1 MNNWSFNKPRY
12 HDMNKDRT
20 LKLISACDIEI
31 PLLESDYNYFIKDA
45 SYLGYVNDSKNRI
58 CKMFEDSDLKEKFKR
73 KVHLSILP
81 DYETN
86 GFFIGYSPNVIFN
99 AIFDVLGINEKS
111 NITFSNKD
119 NIKFELNRIRN
130 ILIGQ
135 YNKYKAKIDNI
146 GLIDN
151 DYTYKLCE
159 KYKTIMSFI
168 WRAHYYVDYIASLYD
183 KKSLTTYSSKGFITR
198 KGYTYEVENPHISW
212 RNLAQYIAYYSLQLY
227 KKTSNYLYLEYPYKF
242 YERCTKPDENG
253 KQMEYVSTL
262 LVEDKYLDSKF
273 KTFNSEI
280 EEVLKNPYRLDFLLH
295 YKDNNRLT
303 VLETLNPGSMV
314 LKDEDFGTFMEY
326 KSKTSKKHK
335 KEKDNN
341 TALSQLFSKIRFYS
355 YNPEF
360 SEHIV
365 CRLYEQDD
373 SDAGYVGFILDN
385 DYIVLDKF
393 FDEFKD
399 GTCRPTLNAAVYA
412 LPLDLYEQLDRDAG
426 KILQYRLTEEKGK
439 ELITHKHHTKSENY
453 TKALLEV
460 ANKDSVSTLSALE
473 FIISNTGKT
482 SKFQSYKVKR
492 KKKMKSNNDNKNK
505 D

>member
-1 MNNWSFNKPRY
+1 MSWEFDKPRY
-12 HDMNKDRT
+12 NDMDKNRT
-20 LKLISACDIEI
+20 LNLISACDIEI
-31 PLLESDYNYFIKDA
+31 PLLESDYEYFIIDKD
-45 SYLGYVNDSKNRI
+45 YLKCVNESKRNI
-58 CKMFEDSDLKEKFKR
+58 CKMFEDSDLKENFKR
-73 KVHLSILP
+73 KIHLSILP

-99 AIFDVLGINEKS
+99 SIFEVLGIDYRCNLTFGNKPSLDYSLNE
-111 NITFSNKD
+111 
-119 NIKFELNRIRN
+119 IRN
-130 ILIGQ
+130 ILRGQ
-135 YNKYKAKIDNI
+135 YYKVKSKIDTYGPI
-146 GLIDN
+146 SN
-151 DYTYKLCE
+151 DLLYKKHSEYL
-159 KYKTIMSFI
+159 KRLNFIKMSF
-168 WRAHYYVDYIASLYD
+168 RYVDYIAGLYNN
-183 KKSLTTYSSKGFITR
+183 KSLTLYTKKGFKRQKNGLFI
-198 KGYTYEVENPHISW
+198 EAEDAHVEW
-212 RNLAQYIAYYSLQLY
+212 RNLAQYIAYYSLQIY
-227 KKTSNYLYLEYPYKF
+227 KKTGEYLYLEYPYKF

-253 KQMEYVSTL
+253 DQMEYVSSL
-262 LVEDKYLDSKF
+262 LVEDKYLDPKF

-303 VLETLNPGSMV
+303 VLETLNPGSIK
-314 LKDEDFGTFMEY
+314 LDDEDFGTFMEY

-341 TALSQLFSKIRFYS
+341 TALSQLFSKIKFYS

-360 SEHIV
+360 SEHVV
-365 CRLYEQDD
+365 CRLYERDD

-412 LPLDLYEQLDRDAG
+412 LPLDLYQALDRDAG

-460 ANKDSVSTLSALE
+460 VNRDSVSTLSASE
-473 FIISNTGKT
+473 FIINNTGKT

-492 KKKMKSNNDNKNK
+492 KKKKKSNNDSKNK
-505 D
+505 G